1 MNRRGSR
8 SEGRINLSVQEVL
21 SAEITGKLKIDKN
34 FRRPEKFADGGK
46 VEMKTKLFD
55 GISNVKLIGKNE
67 NEKFLG
73 HAGMGVRKI
82 PANFQKQPMFN
93 KKFPCGESKEDVVGP
108 NSPAL
113 KNDNLASSTYC
124 DNNSERK
131 KPNNNSSTDD
141 EDESEDKKKS
151 FKPSFNLNQKYSK
164 QRRDSHD
171 DSSDSQ
177 EPASGTSNR
186 ILINIDKCSNS
197 NAKQSSNGEKGGRNG
212 NKTDGVNKNS
222 MEVGNFED
230 FRDNTCQAGDDFNQ
244 MNRDRELT
252 DSTLLTN
259 PSVTNSS
266 KLNITSRSSNGKS
279 NKNNSNGKVKKNSS
293 RGILGFLRESSEPRD
308 YNYKSNRKSFSDAE
322 FLKVRNEKSDKELC
336 PNENIQNRK
345 LVGRY
350 LEVSIPLPFSSSLK
364 IHYVYLL

>member
-1 MNRRGSR
+1 M
-8 SEGRINLSVQEVL
+8 QEVL
-21 SAEITGKLKIDKN
+21 SSDISGKLKIDKN
-34 FRRPEKFADGGK
+34 FRRPEKFVDGGK
-46 VEMKTKLFD
+46 LEMKTKLLD

-73 HAGMGVRKI
+73 HAGMGVRKM
-82 PANFQKQPMFN
+82 PGTFQKQPLFN
-93 KKFPCGESKEDVVGP
+93 KKLASLEPNTSDEFGQ
-108 NSPAL
+108 NSPGI

-141 EDESEDKKKS
+141 EDETEDKKKP
-151 FKPSFNLNQKYSK
+151 FKPSFSLNNKYSK

-186 ILINIDKCSNS
+186 ILINIDKCSS
-197 NAKQSSNGEKGGRNG
+197 STAKHSSNGGR
-212 NKTDGVNKNS
+212 DGKKSGSVKDSNEGDYFEESNDNS
-222 MEVGNFED
+222 TSHAAVGD
-230 FRDNTCQAGDDFNQ
+230 CQQ
-244 MNRDRELT
+244 LNRDCGLT
-252 DSTLLTN
+252 DSALFTDS
-259 PSVTNSS
+259 SVTSSS
-266 KLNITSRSSNGKS
+266 KLTSRSSKS

-293 RGILGFLRESSEPRD
+293 RFLGFLRESSESRD

-322 FLKVRNEKSDKELC
+322 FLKVRNEKSEKELC
-336 PNENIQNRK
+336 PSENIQNRK

-350 LEVSIPLPFSSSLK
+350 LEVNNS
-364 IHYVYLL
+364 